1 MKAGQ
6 IVRTAREREGLTRKE
21 LADKTGLSLPTIYN
35 IESGK
40 TDPKMDTML
49 RIMRVLDYDIVFN
62 PRYKGGYSDE
72 RQ

>member
-21 LADKTGLSLPTIYN
+21 LADKAGLSLPTIYN

-62 PRYKGGYSDE
+62 PRYKGGYYSE
-72 RQ
+72 

>member
-21 LADKTGLSLPTIYN
+21 LADKADLSLPTIYN

-62 PRYKGGYSDE
+62 PRYKGGYYGE
-72 RQ
+72 

>member
-21 LADKTGLSLPTIYN
+21 LADKAGLSLPTIYN

-62 PRYKGGYSDE
+62 PRYKGGYYGE
-72 RQ
+72 